1 MNDLPQETSQTSFF
15 EAVHAI
21 VRLIPPGRVTTYGAI
36 AHCLGT
42 QRSARMVGWA
52 LHQAAQHPDVPAHRV
67 VNRHGLL
74 TGKHHFTDSN
84 TMEQRLAAEGI
95 CIRQDQVQE
104 FAQVFWDPVQGMEDL
119 PQDVD

>member
-1 MNDLPQETSQTSFF
+1 MKYLSEDSSQASFF

-52 LHQAAQHPDVPAHRV
+52 LHQAVHYPDVPAHRV

-74 TGKHHFTDSN
+74 TGKHHFTGLQ
-84 TMEQRLAAEGI
+84 TMEQRLAVEGVRV
-95 CIRQDQVQE
+95 CQDQVQE
-104 FAQVFWDPVQGMEDL
+104 FAQLFWDPAQGIEEL
-119 PQDVD
+119 S